1 MVRFEVKIGN
11 SSNDLLLGGRLVIV
25 VKVDERVRDMENFGQ
40 EYAETPDIIL
50 CAIVHPIL
58 DISSL
63 SPPILTSTFW
73 GLE

>member
-1 MVRFEVKIGN
+1 MVRCEVEIRD
-11 SSNDLLLGGRLVIV
+11 SSKDLLLGGRLVIV

-58 DISSL
+58 NISSL
-63 SPPILTSTFW
+63 SPPLLTSTFC